1 MAGGITDHILNQ
13 IVDAG
18 KKRLQELANDVQT
31 AAAHRDIAVRA
42 LQRIAHTRGCDCWR
56 RAQEALDN
64 IAETK

>member
-31 AAAHRDIAVRA
+31 AAAHRDIYRRA
-42 LQRIAHTRGCDCWR
+42 LERIARTRGCDCWR
-56 RAQEALDN
+56 QAQEALDN
-64 IAETK
+64 ANEP